1 MTPEIIK
8 KKKEDLVI
16 KHNTL
21 KDKIEEGKIAIR
33 NMEAQLN
40 GLVGAVQL
48 CDDLLNNPEEPKKR
62 QMMDVWDPKDKPA
75 VFSQIKTFII
85 ARYRGLRT
93 WVVGFIPGF

>member
-48 CDDLLNNPEEPKKR
+48 CDDLLNSPEEPKK
-62 QMMDVWDPKDKPA
+62 DK
-75 VFSQIKTFII
+75 
-85 ARYRGLRT
+85 
-93 WVVGFIPGF
+93 